1 MWIPLLFRLFIFF
14 GLLLFTLSSSSQ
26 SVFEGPPVFH
36 HPDAIGHYPHT
47 PFLYRIPVSGKQ
59 PVSIQVSG
67 MPEGMELHSPRGILT
82 MTDPPAGDVILNIIA
97 KNDEGTTTSTLRLQF
112 GEQLCLTPPLG
123 WNSWNFFASDVSESI
138 IMAMADAMDTN
149 GMAHTGWQYINID
162 DYWQADTRLPDGT
175 PQADSIRFPH
185 GIAWLADYVHA
196 RGLKLGIYSCAG
208 RMTCGRQFGGYQY
221 EEMDANTYA
230 RWGVDLLK
238 YDYCFVPNNRQ
249 EAVTRYT
256 KMGKAL
262 RQSGRSIVYSI
273 CEWGFQKP
281 WEWAEKA
288 GGHYYRTTWD
298 IFDQWRGNGIL
309 HGVLS
314 IVKKQ
319 NKLSD
324 YSRPGHF
331 NDPDMLLLGNYGRG
345 KATSF
350 KGLMK
355 GLTEQ
360 QYATHFA
367 LWCFF
372 NAPLLS
378 SADLRSLSDE
388 TRNLLTNASL
398 LRVNQ
403 DALGKQAVCIRKEKG
418 CMLFEKTM
426 KSNQIAYLW
435 VNTRRQSRSVRHP
448 VTQQKRVLPGY
459 GYETYSLTITENR
472 YR

>member
-1 MWIPLLFRLFIFF
+1 MPV
-14 GLLLFTLSSSSQ
+14 LLLSVFFLLITSPYFLSAQ
-26 SVFEGPPVFH
+26 PVFEGPPVFH
-36 HPDAIGHYPHT
+36 HPQEIGHYPHT
-47 PFLYRIPVSGKQ
+47 PFSYRIPVSGKQ
-59 PVSIQVSG
+59 PITVEVSG
-67 MPEGMELHSPRGILT
+67 MPEGMELLSSRWILT
-82 MTDPPAGDVILNIIA
+82 MADPPAAEIALTITAQNEEGSTTDSIRLRFGD
-97 KNDEGTTTSTLRLQF
+97 
-112 GEQLCLTPPLG
+112 QLCLTPPLG

-208 RMTCGRQFGGYQY
+208 RMTCGRRFGGYQY
-221 EEMDANTYA
+221 EDIDAKTYA

-238 YDYCFVPNNRQ
+238 YDYCFVPNKRK
-249 EAVTRYT
+249 EAIARYA

-262 RQSGRSIVYSI
+262 RHSGRSIVYSI

-281 WEWAEKA
+281 WEWAEQA

-298 IFDQWRGNGIL
+298 IFDQWRGNSIL

-314 IVKKQ
+314 IVKKE
-319 NKLSD
+319 NKLAA

-350 KGLMK
+350 KGLFD
-355 GLTEQ
+355 GLTDQ

-367 LWCFF
+367 LWCFL
-372 NAPLLS
+372 NGPLLS
-378 SADLRSLSDE
+378 SADLRLLSPE
-388 TRNLLTNASL
+388 TRNLLTNANL

-418 CMLFEKTM
+418 CMLFEKKLASDKT
-426 KSNQIAYLW
+426 AYLW
-435 VNTRRQSRSVRHP
+435 VNTRRKSRSVSHP
-448 VTQQKRVLPGY
+448 VTQQKLVLPGY
-459 GYETYSLTITENR
+459 GYETYSLTITGNR